1 MASTRQA
8 PAPSA
13 SGSVATSVTFK
24 QRRFRRTAAVLS
36 VAIVAA
42 LMLSGCVKLDMALSI
57 QSNDTVDGTVVF
69 AVDKSLLE
77 LSGKSAEE
85 AWKSGSTSA
94 PFPTSATSGSVTTTV
109 YDQDGK
115 YGETYTFAGV
125 PLSEF
130 DGTSATGKDDK
141 SLTIVHQGDY
151 FVVSGVIDMSQA
163 SQTSSGSS
171 ASAQPIPAAL
181 LKSFEIKIAL
191 TFPGEVVE
199 HTGTLDGTTVT
210 WAPQGAEKVV
220 ISAKA
225 KDTADVTLA
234 SVVTKVL
241 PWAVAA
247 LVLLGLALLLVL
259 FLRRAGGSRSP
270 ADQLPDDGLPA
281 APTGGAPPT
290 DLSFA
295 PPAPTVVAPPAQ
307 TVFAPQDP
315 AAVAAPV
322 PAVATPDGV
331 GADPDVSPFAPPPP
345 ATDPPT
351 SPPS

>member
-1 MASTRQA
+1 MA
-8 PAPSA
+8 
-13 SGSVATSVTFK
+13 GSVATSVTFK

-36 VAIVAA
+36 VAIIAA

-94 PFPTSATSGSVTTTV
+94 PFPTSATSGSVTTKV
-109 YDQDGK
+109 YDQEGK
-115 YGETYTFAGV
+115 YGETYTFASV

-141 SLTIVHQGDY
+141 SIKIMHQGDY
-151 FVVSGVIDMSQA
+151 FVVSGVLDMSQA
-163 SQTSSGSS
+163 SQTSSGNGSS

-225 KDTADVTLA
+225 KDKAETTLA

-270 ADQLPDDGLPA
+270 ADQLPVDGLPA
-281 APTGGAPPT
+281 APAAGAPPT

-295 PPAPTVVAPPAQ
+295 PPAPTGVAPPAQ

-331 GADPDVSPFAPPPP
+331 GADPDVSPFAPPAP
-345 ATDPPT
+345 APAPAPDPPT